1 MQYPSPVAESALVT
15 MVTFLFSTIA
25 KSELPVERNLL
36 KESAYELSITPETIC
51 SIAAV
56 SVIMKR
62 VVLLNGVL
70 PAKNLSSAIATLHA

>member
-36 KESAYELSITPETIC
+36 KESASRIQYN
-51 SIAAV
+51 A
-56 SVIMKR
+56 
-62 VVLLNGVL
+62 
-70 PAKNLSSAIATLHA
+70 